1 MGGGIAV
8 RDQDDDREPLNRAP
22 CRLYCDAASHRRG
35 TNTGEFDVKRFS
47 IPTADHVRMEWYTFV
62 ALVLLIAIGA
72 MVSIALWLERPPPTT
87 ADKRRLNP
95 RRGAMDAAG

>member
-1 MGGGIAV
+1 
-8 RDQDDDREPLNRAP
+8 
-22 CRLYCDAASHRRG
+22 
-35 TNTGEFDVKRFS
+35 
-47 IPTADHVRMEWYTFV
+47 MEWYTFV